1 MVVPCFNEALRLDP
15 KAFLAFDR
23 VAADVEFVFVNDG
36 SVDRTSDVIDRL
48 VADLGSGASA
58 LHLKRNGGKA
68 EAVRAG
74 VVHALSRNPFAVG
87 FWDADLS
94 TPLLTIGAFQRV
106 LEQRPRIDMV
116 FGARVA
122 LLGREIRRR
131 TRRHY
136 SGRVFAT
143 AVSMALDLP
152 IHDSQCGA
160 KLFRVTPILAELF
173 GAPFLSRWIF
183 DVEIVARHIRAA
195 RTCGSAPTDQVLY
208 EYPLDSWTDVPGSK
222 LELLDFP
229 KAFVDLLRIRR
240 AYLA

>member
-23 VAADVEFVFVNDG
+23 VAADVEFIFVNDG
-36 SVDRTSDVIDRL
+36 SADRTSDVIDRL

-74 VVHALSRNPFAVG
+74 VVHALSRKPFAVG

-106 LEQRPRIDMV
+106 LELRPRIEMV

-131 TRRHY
+131 ARRHY

-160 KLFRVTPILAELF
+160 KLFRVTPILAEIF

-183 DVEIVARHIRAA
+183 DVEIVARRIRAA
-195 RTCGSAPTDQVLY
+195 RTRGSAPTDQVLY
-208 EYPLDSWTDVPGSK
+208 EYPLESWTDVADSK
-222 LELLDFP
+222 LRLLDFP
-229 KAFVDLLRIRR
+229 MAFVDLLRIRR